1 MPAFLPLVDRVLGA
15 ARPTDPVGEGVLD
28 AALEQFLEYGLR
40 RSSVEDVARRA
51 GVARVTVYRRFPTK
65 NDLMTAVV
73 LREVRVALAEIER
86 AVEALPAV
94 EDKAVEGF
102 VTAVRIARNQ
112 ALLRRL
118 LHTEPETVLPYLTI
132 HAGPLLAVAR
142 EFLAAHIR
150 EAQAAGQVPRFE
162 PEPVA
167 EMLVRLTQS
176 LVLTPDGVIDADDDE
191 AVRSFARR
199 YLFPID
205 AATRS

>member
-1 MPAFLPLVDRVLGA
+1 MPAALPLVDQVLGE
-15 ARPTDPVGEGVLD
+15 ARPTDPLGEAVLD
-28 AALEQFLEYGLR
+28 AALAQFLEYGLR

-65 NDLMTAVV
+65 SALMTAVV
-73 LREVRVALAEIER
+73 LREVREALAEIER
-86 AVEALPAV
+86 AVEAFPAV

-102 VTAVRIARNQ
+102 VAAVRIARHQ
-112 ALLRRL
+112 PLLRRL
-118 LHTEPETVLPYLTI
+118 VHTEPETVLPYLTV

-142 EFLAAHIR
+142 EFLAGHIR
-150 EAQAAGQVPRFE
+150 EAQDAGHVPRFE

-176 LVLTPDGVIDADDDE
+176 LVLTPDGVINADDED

-199 YLFPID
+199 YLFPTD
-205 AATRS
+205 SATRT